1 MTAAARI
8 CITFYKP
15 GLYEWA
21 VLFDQ
26 VKLASDIGD
35 TSISECLASA
45 GSLLPDDQ
53 ESVEISYRGVP
64 VGSFT
69 SFAVQEVPDYVAGQ
83 VIAGYA
89 VEQNS

>member
-1 MTAAARI
+1 MTSVRI
-8 CITFYKP
+8 FITRDKP

-26 VKLASDIGD
+26 EILASDIGD

-45 GSLLPDDQ
+45 GSALPDDQ
-53 ESVEISYRGVP
+53 QSVEISYRGVP

-69 SFAVQEVPDYVAGQ
+69 SLDLQAVPEYVAEQ
-83 VIAGYA
+83 ITAHYA
-89 VEQNS
+89 DEQNS